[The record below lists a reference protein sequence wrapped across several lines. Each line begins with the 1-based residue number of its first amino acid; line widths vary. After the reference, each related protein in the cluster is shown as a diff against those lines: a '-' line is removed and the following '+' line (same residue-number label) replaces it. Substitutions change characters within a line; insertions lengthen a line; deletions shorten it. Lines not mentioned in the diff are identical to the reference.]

1 MLTCLMVS
9 TLLVP
14 GLLLPA
20 EILEA
25 TTFDLQ
31 APALSLLLGRG
42 RRSEWKNDALAGLF
56 GLTQLPAAALRK
68 LGAGETAHGEW
79 LCLDPVHWRVGSR
92 GVTLDD
98 PAHLAIAAGENAAL
112 LEAVAPL
119 FADWGALSSSRPGC
133 WELALSQPLALET
146 VPLPAAIGRPVDAEC
161 PAGPEGRAL
170 RQRIFEAQMLLHA
183 HPVNRRREENGLPTV
198 NSLWAWGQGRLPET
212 TATTPCSAI
221 WSSDPVLAG
230 LSRLAGIPC
239 RPPPERFEPSGG
251 NTLVVIDSLATPAR
265 SFDALAWRE
274 ALLAFERDWIEPA
287 LDQCASLTLIGQRL
301 APTPATVVFHWRR
314 SDRWRFW
321 RRSQPL
327 SALK

>member
-1 MLTCLMVS
+1 MLTWLMVL
-9 TLLVP
+9 TLLAP

-25 TTFDLQ
+25 TTHDLV
-31 APALSLLLGRG
+31 APALSHLLGRG
-42 RRSEWKNDALAGLF
+42 RRRERQDDALAGLF
-56 GLTQLPAAALRK
+56 GLTELPAAALRK
-68 LGAGETAHGEW
+68 LGAGDTASGDW

-98 PAHLAIAAGENAAL
+98 PAHLAVTADENAAL

-119 FADWGALSSSRPGC
+119 FADWGALSSSRPGG

-146 VPLPAAIGRPVDAEC
+146 VPLPAAIGRPVAAEC
-161 PAGPEGRAL
+161 PAGPDGRAL
-170 RQRIFEAQMLLHA
+170 RQRVFEAQMLLHA

-198 NSLWAWGQGRLPET
+198 NSLWVWGQGRLPAAVT
-212 TATTPCSAI
+212 HPFSAI
-221 WSSDPVLAG
+221 WSNDPVLVG
-230 LSRLAGIPC
+230 LSRLVGIPC

-251 NTLVVIDSLATPAR
+251 NTLVVIDSLAAPAR

-287 LDQCASLTLIGQRL
+287 LDQCASLAVIAQRL
-301 APTPATVVFHWRR
+301 VPTPATVTFHWRR
-314 SDRWRFW
+314 SDRLRFW
-321 RRSQPL
+321 RRPALL
-327 SALK
+327 SALLR